1 MREYSDNHQQVNS
14 KHYIS
19 ESSDVVKNLNLKGGS
34 EANSKKKAASGSDNE
49 YRLLQ
54 NYFKNVGYE
63 KLLTADQEISL
74 SIKIKNL
81 EKYIERIDNLLSS
94 KKNIPGGQN
103 SSFTVNRARSLVK
116 LRDACQTQSSYFK
129 NKFIRTNL
137 RLVIS
142 ITKNYMGR
150 GVPLADLIQEG
161 NMGLIRAVDKYDHRK
176 GYRFSTYASW
186 WIIQS
191 VSRSIYDN
199 NRVIRIPIR
208 VQEQANKISKI
219 SNQAKNNNGQSPA
232 VSEIADTTGM
242 SEKKIRKVINATS
255 IKYVYLDAPSP
266 DDSNKN
272 SLKNLI
278 ADGSPAPDKYLTK
291 LSLSENVKKA
301 LSTLTAREE
310 NILRMRFGIDC
321 EDNYT
326 LDQIGSMYNLT
337 RERIRQIER
346 RALKKIRRK
355 NNQFFLK
362 EFITA

>member
-14 KHYIS
+14 KYYIS
-19 ESSDVVKNLNLKGGS
+19 DSSDVVKNLNLKGSS
-34 EANSKKKAASGSDNE
+34 EANSKKKPASGSDNE

-94 KKNIPGGQN
+94 DNNPGGQN
-103 SSFTVNRARSLVK
+103 ISLTLSRSRSLLK
-116 LRDACQTQSSYFK
+116 LRKACQKQSSYFK
-129 NKFIRTNL
+129 NKFISTNL

-161 NMGLIRAVDKYDHRK
+161 NMGLIRAVEKYDHRK

-219 SNQAKNNNGQSPA
+219 SNQAKNNNGRSPA

-255 IKYVYLDAPSP
+255 IRYVYLDAPSP

-272 SLKNLI
+272 SLKDLI
-278 ADGSPAPDKYLTK
+278 ADGSPAPDKYLAK

-346 RALKKIRRK
+346 RALKKIRKK

>member
-14 KHYIS
+14 KQYIGK
-19 ESSDVVKNLNLKGGS
+19 SSDAVKNLNINRGS
-34 EANSKKKAASGSDNE
+34 EANSKKKAASASDNE

-54 NYFKNVGYE
+54 NYFKNVGHE

-81 EKYIERIDNLLSS
+81 EKYIARIDSLLSTN
-94 KKNIPGGQN
+94 KNNPGGQD
-103 SSFTVNRARSLVK
+103 SSITVNRSRSLLK
-116 LRDACQTQSSYFK
+116 LRDACQKQSSYFK

-161 NMGLIRAVDKYDHRK
+161 NMGLIRAVEKYDHRK

-208 VQEQANKISKI
+208 IQEQANKISKI
-219 SNQAKNNNGQSPA
+219 SNQAKNNGKSPA

-272 SLKNLI
+272 SLKDLI
-278 ADGSPAPDKYLTK
+278 ADGSPAPDKYLAK
-291 LSLSENVKKA
+291 LSLSKNVKKA

-310 NILRMRFGIDC
+310 NILRMRFGIDR

-346 RALKKIRRK
+346 RALKKIRKK

>member
-1 MREYSDNHQQVNS
+1 MKEYSDNTDQLGS
-14 KHYIS
+14 KSHYEEGQHHI
-19 ESSDVVKNLNLKGGS
+19 ESTVINGANKVGRKNQNGT
-34 EANSKKKAASGSDNE
+34 ENE

-54 NYFKNVGYE
+54 NYFRNVGYE
-63 KLLTADQEISL
+63 KLLTADEEISL
-74 SIKIKNL
+74 SIKIKNM
-81 EKYIERIDNLLSS
+81 EKYIRKIDRMLASISTDDNKNKRNSIKYDETLLRL
-94 KKNIPGGQN
+94 K
-103 SSFTVNRARSLVK
+103 
-116 LRDACQTQSSYFK
+116 DACKKQSNIFK
-129 NKFIRTNL
+129 NRFIKTNL

-142 ITKNYMGR
+142 ITKNYIGR

-161 NMGLIRAVDKYDHRK
+161 NMGLIRAVEKFDHTK

-191 VSRSIYDN
+191 ISRCIYDN

-208 VQEQANKISKI
+208 IQEQANKINKL
-219 SNQAKNNNGQSPA
+219 SNKARNNNGKSPA
-232 VSEIADTTGM
+232 ISEIADTTGM

-266 DDSNKN
+266 DESNKN
-272 SLKNLI
+272 SLKDLI
-278 ADGSPAPDKYLTK
+278 ADNSPTPDNYVAKM
-291 LSLSENVKKA
+291 SLNENIKKA
-301 LSTLTAREE
+301 LSTLTHREE

-346 RALKKIRRK
+346 RALKKIRK
-355 NNQFFLK
+355 KDKQFSLK